1 MQEGDTNAADVLKV
15 IQGKI
20 MLMFGPKCHCALFM
34 FLFAKSL
41 SIYLLI

>member
-1 MQEGDTNAADVLKV
+1 VQEGDTNAADVL